1 MKNIHIEKVA
11 IVGIGLIG
19 GSIAMAMRKHL
30 GSKVTILGLS
40 STSKKAQIAHKHNII
55 DRALTSL
62 KDIPQD
68 IDLVVLSTPIVTN
81 IKLLKSL
88 KKLTTSKQIIIDVG
102 STKEMICREAV
113 KLDLRNFIGTH
124 PMAGNETSGLGNADP
139 DLFQNKPWI
148 ICPDSQTDKSKITF
162 LKNFITSLGA
172 KPFILNSKAH
182 DRIAALS
189 SHIFLIMSSILV
201 NATSKNNWDKISQ
214 IASTGFKDTTRLASH
229 SPNMKKE
236 IILTNKMNIQK
247 ALKSLSAEIEL
258 FSSLLK
264 DDEEN
269 KIMNYFQQAKSVRDD
284 WLNKYS
290 INT

>member
-1 MKNIHIEKVA
+1 
-11 IVGIGLIG
+11 
-19 GSIAMAMRKHL
+19 
-30 GSKVTILGLS
+30 
-40 STSKKAQIAHKHNII
+40 
-55 DRALTSL
+55 
-62 KDIPQD
+62 
-68 IDLVVLSTPIVTN
+68 
-81 IKLLKSL
+81 
-88 KKLTTSKQIIIDVG
+88 
-102 STKEMICREAV
+102 
-113 KLDLRNFIGTH
+113 
-124 PMAGNETSGLGNADP
+124 
-139 DLFQNKPWI
+139 
-148 ICPDSQTDKSKITF
+148 
-162 LKNFITSLGA
+162 
-172 KPFILNSKAH
+172 
-182 DRIAALS
+182 
-189 SHIFLIMSSILV
+189 MSSILV